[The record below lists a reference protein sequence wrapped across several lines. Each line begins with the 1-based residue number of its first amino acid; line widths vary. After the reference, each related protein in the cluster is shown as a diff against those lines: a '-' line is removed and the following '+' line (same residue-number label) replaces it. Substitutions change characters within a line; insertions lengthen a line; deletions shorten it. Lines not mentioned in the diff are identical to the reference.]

1 MARTAPG
8 VRAITHGPN
17 YREGGERS
25 TCIIFRSGLVREASV
40 EAPPRGR
47 GRWKGKKERSC
58 LRDPRVLRHRLRWV
72 VHTICRQEAP
82 RAGVRTRASAVR
94 KERSCSTVGTPDAKE
109 ICILAARRILERK
122 MKKSDRSLISLVCV
136 YVQSELEYRC

>member
-1 MARTAPG
+1 MYNIPIGVGPGSKRGSTTSWTRTL
-8 VRAITHGPN
+8 
-17 YREGGERS
+17 EGE
-25 TCIIFRSGLVREASV
+25 
-40 EAPPRGR
+40 
-47 GRWKGKKERSC
+47 KKKERR
-58 LRDPRVLRHRLRWV
+58 LRDPRVLRRRLRWV